1 MKSNIFTIMKKEL
14 RRVFFDRKLAF
25 TVFVM
30 PGLTIAIIYSLMG
43 GMIEKMGSDTSEHIA
58 VIKTINAP
66 VEFIEAQK
74 TLFPENM
81 NLIETEESFAG
92 EVRQEIRDGSTDAL
106 VVFEKDFSAQE
117 GKIPGIEVYISTV
130 SDFSVRAG
138 YMIDGLLEAMR
149 TEVLAMRLGGIEN
162 TIVFNLNQND
172 VAEASEKAGSAL
184 GTILPMLLTVF
195 LFAGAMQ
202 VGMDIIAG
210 EKERGTLST
219 VLLTPVKRRD
229 IALGKMFSLSI
240 ISLASCISS
249 LIGVI
254 LSLPFS
260 NSVFGGGF
268 RISDLDYGVP
278 ELLSLILQMIFLAI
292 SFVSIICLMSSLA
305 RNIKEA
311 GGFIAPT
318 YMAIMVISIST
329 ILGIPEGNWV
339 YLVPMYGNIISIKS
353 ILTLQYDAMNGL
365 LAVAS
370 TLLFA
375 LIMAMLMVRTFNSE
389 RMMKSA

>member
-1 MKSNIFTIMKKEL
+1 
-14 RRVFFDRKLAF
+14 
-25 TVFVM
+25 
-30 PGLTIAIIYSLMG
+30 
-43 GMIEKMGSDTSEHIA
+43 
-58 VIKTINAP
+58 
-66 VEFIEAQK
+66 
-74 TLFPENM
+74 
-81 NLIETEESFAG
+81 
-92 EVRQEIRDGSTDAL
+92 
-106 VVFEKDFSAQE
+106 
-117 GKIPGIEVYISTV
+117 PGIEVYISTV

-138 YMIDGLLEAMR
+138 YMIDGLLETMR

-365 LAVAS
+365 PAVAS
-370 TLLFA
+370 TFLFA

>member
-1 MKSNIFTIMKKEL
+1 
-14 RRVFFDRKLAF
+14 
-25 TVFVM
+25 
-30 PGLTIAIIYSLMG
+30 
-43 GMIEKMGSDTSEHIA
+43 
-58 VIKTINAP
+58 
-66 VEFIEAQK
+66 
-74 TLFPENM
+74 
-81 NLIETEESFAG
+81 
-92 EVRQEIRDGSTDAL
+92 
-106 VVFEKDFSAQE
+106 
-117 GKIPGIEVYISTV
+117 
-130 SDFSVRAG
+130 
-138 YMIDGLLEAMR
+138 
-149 TEVLAMRLGGIEN
+149 
-162 TIVFNLNQND
+162 
-172 VAEASEKAGSAL
+172 
-184 GTILPMLLTVF
+184 MLLTVF

-353 ILTLQYDAMNGL
+353 ILTLQYNSMNGL
-365 LAVAS
+365 IAVAS

-375 LIMAMLMVRTFNSE
+375 MIMAMLMVRTFNSE